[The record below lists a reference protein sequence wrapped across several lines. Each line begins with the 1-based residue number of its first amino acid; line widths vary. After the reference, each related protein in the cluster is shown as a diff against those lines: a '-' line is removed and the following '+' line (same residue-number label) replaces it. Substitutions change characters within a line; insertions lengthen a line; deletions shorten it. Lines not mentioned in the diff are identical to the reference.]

1 MPASWPAGEC
11 WEPDKVFAQ
20 IQAGLLNAESIGWL
34 PTKAHLASAKE
45 AAKNNWRQGT
55 LVVEEWLLI
64 EYGKLSVDF
73 SATLAHN
80 QGMETNDI
88 PPEILAQ
95 MHVAAL
101 KAMSPDRDPEAMKNA
116 CERMDRM
123 REDIKKKHGILDI
136 GVPAIRELR
145 DE

>member
-1 MPASWPAGEC
+1 M
-11 WEPDKVFAQ
+11 
-20 IQAGLLNAESIGWL
+20 SI
-34 PTKAHLASAKE
+34 
-45 AAKNNWRQGT
+45 
-55 LVVEEWLLI
+55 VEEWLLI
-64 EYGKLSVDF
+64 EYGKFSVDF
-73 SATLAHN
+73 SATQAHN

-95 MHVAAL
+95 MDVAAL

>member
-1 MPASWPAGEC
+1 M
-11 WEPDKVFAQ
+11 
-20 IQAGLLNAESIGWL
+20 SI
-34 PTKAHLASAKE
+34 
-45 AAKNNWRQGT
+45 
-55 LVVEEWLLI
+55 VEEWLRI
-64 EYGKLSVDF
+64 EYGKFSVDF
-73 SATLAHN
+73 SATQAHN
-80 QGMETNDI
+80 QGMEINDI

-95 MHVAAL
+95 MDVAAL

-123 REDIKKKHGILDI
+123 REDIKKKHVILNI

>member
-1 MPASWPAGEC
+1 MASA
-11 WEPDKVFAQ
+11 K
-20 IQAGLLNAESIGWL
+20 SIGWL
-34 PTKAHLASAKE
+34 PTKADFADGTE
-45 AAKNNWRQGT
+45 AANNRWREGMSI
-55 LVVEEWLLI
+55 VEEWLLI
-64 EYGKLSVDF
+64 EYGKFSVDF
-73 SATLAHN
+73 SATQAHN
-80 QGMETNDI
+80 QGMEINHI

-95 MHVAAL
+95 MDVAAL

-123 REDIKKKHGILDI
+123 REDIKKKYGILDI

>member
-1 MPASWPAGEC
+1 
-11 WEPDKVFAQ
+11 V
-20 IQAGLLNAESIGWL
+20 
-34 PTKAHLASAKE
+34 KE
-45 AAKNNWRQGT
+45 AAKNNWREGT
-55 LVVEEWLLI
+55 LVVEEWPLI
-64 EYGKLSVDF
+64 EYGKFSVDF